1 MLQQSSA
8 HCEEKQGL
16 RSSLLPW
23 LYAGTRKN
31 KTNKRQIT
39 AKFSSQYHIIANVS

>member
-23 LYAGTRKN
+23 LYAGRREN
-31 KTNKRQIT
+31 KINKRQIT
-39 AKFSSQYHIIANVS
+39 ASLVHSIIL

>member
-16 RSSLLPW
+16 GSSLLPW
-23 LYAGTRKN
+23 LYAGTREN
-31 KTNKRQIT
+31 KINRRQIT
-39 AKFSSQYHIIANVS
+39 ARLVHSMVL